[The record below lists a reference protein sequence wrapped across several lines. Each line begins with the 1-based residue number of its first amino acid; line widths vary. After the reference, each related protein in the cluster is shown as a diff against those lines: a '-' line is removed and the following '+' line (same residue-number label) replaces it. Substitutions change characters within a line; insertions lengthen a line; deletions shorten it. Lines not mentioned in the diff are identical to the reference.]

1 MYNVTSLQIE
11 ITRKCNLKCVHC
23 MRGEPQDTSI
33 NTKIIDRIFD
43 CIYNCDDITFTG
55 GEPLLEIDLI
65 DYFIDQILKH
75 KWSTKTI
82 QLTTN
87 ATIKDKRIINIYKKF
102 CQSTN
107 GYALLRIS
115 DDGFHNKEKSKAA
128 YEYYQKFVDLAN
140 KELNRTAVYLEF
152 VSDDANLTEH
162 MVYSGRAIDYI
173 NNNEPLFTPLGE
185 IPVKYPYLFNHRI
198 RIEDNTIKCGIY
210 ISANGNVGLN
220 EERSFENHDKLSFGN
235 ILSSDFTDIIN
246 EFNDK
251 CLLNCTEMDLI
262 NTYGGNIL
270 FVPGI
275 KKESRICLSIFG
287 EFLNKIIKTRLLVRE
302 LFSFLP
308 AQDILINIKLPKDFK
323 EVPILD
329 IYNKYNEISKKTPD
343 ADSWLFLKKLLE
355 SDELFVL
362 PNLMIG
368 TKEELLR
375 TSKFKALNLLNQLYR
390 DKKIMPKNDKI
401 FDCYYDYQNQ
411 SN

>member
-33 NTKIIDRIFD
+33 NTKIIDRIFE
-43 CIYNCDDITFTG
+43 CIYNCNDIAFTG

-75 KWSTKTI
+75 KWSTQTI

-87 ATIKDKRIINIYKKF
+87 ATIQDKRIIDIYKKF

-115 DDGFHNKEKSKAA
+115 DSDFHNKEKSKAA
-128 YEYYQKFVDLAN
+128 YEYYQKIVYLLN
-140 KELNRTAVYLEF
+140 KELGRTAIYLEF

-173 NNNEPLFTPLGE
+173 DNNKSLFTPLGE

-220 EERSFENHDKLSFGN
+220 EERSFKNYDELSFGN
-235 ILSSDFTDIIN
+235 ILQSDFTDIIN
-246 EFNDK
+246 EFNNK
-251 CLLNCTEMDLI
+251 CLLNCTEMNLI
-262 NTYGGNIL
+262 NTYSGNIL

-368 TKEELLR
+368 TQEELLR
-375 TSKFKALNLLNQLYR
+375 TSKFKALDLLNQLYK

-401 FDCYYDYQNQ
+401 FECYYDYQNQ